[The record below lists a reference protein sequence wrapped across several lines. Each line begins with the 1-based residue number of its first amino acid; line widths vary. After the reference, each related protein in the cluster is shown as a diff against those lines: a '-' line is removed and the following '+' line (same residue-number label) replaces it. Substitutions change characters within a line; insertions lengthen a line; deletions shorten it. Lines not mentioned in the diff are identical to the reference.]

1 MSKNDS
7 MNRIMEFIR
16 GIAIPTKKVAA
27 LLVVVL
33 FFCPM
38 FFVSCQAPLVG
49 EIKVNISGMDV
60 ATGFTVTSDGDKTN
74 ALMAKISGNDIPT
87 DSMIEGNPV
96 TFLLLGIAVAM
107 LVSAFLIKKVAA
119 RKLNTAQA
127 GLAVVHIV
135 GWIIF
140 MSQVR
145 AYVQSEVGS
154 TVEVKTTFF
163 YILNLLAG
171 VAFGIA
177 ALADV
182 MEKKPIS
189 GAANALDSEPMEK
202 PIERVVPEKSVIK
215 RKAAPRKVDPEPTKP
230 IEESAVRINVSSN
243 RYEEKKDTPVETEAK
258 KESDAGGHFHRPTGL

>member
-1 MSKNDS
+1 MSKNNS
-7 MNRIMEFIR
+7 MNRILEFIR

-27 LLVVVL
+27 LLAVVL

-107 LVSAFLIKKVAA
+107 LVSAFLIKKVSA

-127 GLAVVHIV
+127 GLAVAYIV

-154 TVEVKTTFF
+154 TVEVKITFF

-171 VAFGIA
+171 VAFGIT

-189 GAANALDSEPMEK
+189 CAANVLDSEPIEK
-202 PIERVVPEKSVIK
+202 PVERIAPEERVIE
-215 RKAAPRKVDPEPTKP
+215 RKAAPRKVDPESTKP
-230 IEESAVRINVSSN
+230 KGESAVRINVRSK

-258 KESDAGGHFHRPTGL
+258 KESGAGGHFHRPAGL